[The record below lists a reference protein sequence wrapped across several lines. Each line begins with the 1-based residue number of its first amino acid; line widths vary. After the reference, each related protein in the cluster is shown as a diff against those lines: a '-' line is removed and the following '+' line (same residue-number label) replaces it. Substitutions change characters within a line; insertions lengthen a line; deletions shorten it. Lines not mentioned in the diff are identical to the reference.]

1 MLTASGWKNIA
12 ESATF
17 LLISA
22 FAVTLVSV
30 AAQAQ
35 SPSTPDMKERID
47 GLVPELER
55 YLQDG
60 MANWHIPGAA
70 IGIVTGDR
78 LHYARGFGKHNDK
91 GEPVD
96 TKTVFQGG
104 SITKAFLAATIA
116 IEVDKGR
123 LRWDD
128 RVVDLYPPF
137 QLKDPWV
144 TQEFRVFDLLAQ
156 RSSLPP
162 YANDV
167 VAILGVPEELAIR
180 SLRDVES
187 VSSFRTTY
195 AYTNLTHLLAGRI
208 IANKAGQPDWS
219 QVLKQ
224 NLLEPLEM
232 NDSSYTAD
240 AIRNVPN
247 HADGYHW
254 TPGGSTIIPFSEY
267 MPYVFGGAGNINSS
281 VEDLAR
287 WIRLQLGNGSFA
299 GKQIV
304 SADNLAVTRIARV
317 PIDTKASYANGWI
330 IAPTENGTIVWHHGS
345 TLGFGTFVGLLPD
358 RDVGIVVLTNVED
371 KLFPASLGLWT
382 LYRILGSPLLE
393 DPLVKQLELA
403 KAKYQAADKLYA
415 RPANP
420 QPGPDPSSMTGKYS
434 DASFGAATMTV
445 HERSPALELATGA
458 KLQLSEW
465 DSGVFTI
472 SVSPVGR
479 FKDLAAAM
487 GPRPVGF
494 AQWQVDKEGK
504 YSLRLQ
510 FEDGPPYRFRRLD

>member
-1 MLTASGWKNIA
+1 MLTASGCKNVA
-12 ESATF
+12 ASATF
-17 LLISA
+17 LWISA
-22 FAVTLVSV
+22 FALTLVSV
-30 AAQAQ
+30 AAHTQ
-35 SPSTPDMKERID
+35 SASKPDMKGRID

-60 MANWHIPGAA
+60 MANWHVPGVAV
-70 IGIVTGDR
+70 GIVTGDR
-78 LHYARGFGKHNDK
+78 LHYARGFGTRNDK
-91 GEPVD
+91 GESVD

-116 IEVDKGR
+116 IEVDKGG

-128 RVVDLYPPF
+128 RVVDLYPTF

-144 TQEFRVFDLLAQ
+144 TQEFRVFELLAQ

-162 YANDV
+162 YANDII
-167 VAILGVPEELAIR
+167 ASLGVPEELAIR
-180 SLRDVES
+180 SLRNVES

-208 IANKAGQPDWS
+208 VANKAGQPDWNH
-219 QVLKQ
+219 VLKR
-224 NLLEPLEM
+224 NLLDPLGM

-240 AIRNVPN
+240 AIRNAPN

-254 TPGGSTIIPFSEY
+254 TPGGSTTIPFSEY
-267 MPYVFGGAGNINSS
+267 MPYVFGGAGNLNSS
-281 VEDLAR
+281 VEDMAR
-287 WIRLQLGNGSFA
+287 WIRLQLGKGSFA

-304 SADNLAVTRIARV
+304 SADNLAVTRTPRV

-358 RDVGIVVLTNVED
+358 RDVGIVVLTNAED

-382 LYRILGSPLLE
+382 LYRLLGSPLME

-403 KAKYQAADKLYA
+403 KAKHHAADKVYA

-420 QPGPDPSSMTGKYS
+420 QPSPDPNTLTGKYS
-434 DASFGAATMTV
+434 DVSFGAATVTV
-445 HERSPALELATGA
+445 DGRSTVLELATGA
-458 KLQLSEW
+458 RLRLNEW
-465 DSGVFTI
+465 DGGVFTI
-472 SVSPVGR
+472 AVSPVDR
-479 FKDLAAAM
+479 FKDLSVAM
-487 GPRPVGF
+487 GPRPAGF

-504 YSLRLQ
+504 YRLRLQ
-510 FEDGPPYRFRRLD
+510 FEDGPAYDFHRVD